1 MDAVREALMNS
12 FCHKDYGVCQSNE
25 VTIHPDRVEIYNPGT
40 FPAGLSPKDF
50 IDGNQ
55 RPVRRNPL
63 IASILYYSKDIE
75 SFGTGLKRI
84 VDACKE
90 SNCRCEFE
98 VQKSGFVVIFYRPE
112 TESRSDDPIND
123 PINHDEA
130 NENETILL
138 DALRAKPASTYSELA
153 DFLGVSQATIKRMLQ
168 KLVARKKIERTG
180 SNKKGSWKLLD

>member
-12 FCHKDYGVCQSNE
+12 FCHKDYGACQSNE

-84 VDACKE
+84 VDACNE

-112 TESRSDDPIND
+112 TESRSD
-123 PINHDEA
+123 EQV
-130 NENETILL
+130 
-138 DALRAKPASTYSELA
+138 R
-153 DFLGVSQATIKRMLQ
+153 
-168 KLVARKKIERTG
+168 
-180 SNKKGSWKLLD
+180 